1 MKKNIGEYRY
11 EKTKNKKLLK
21 SILIKSRNCNM
32 KNSKI
37 KTKSKPDTPTKT
49 INYDFTLLN
58 EIFKGVEDR
67 KFISTELKR
76 IAEEYK
82 VPESTVALFAG
93 KRFIWLD
100 YCSGERGYALEKL
113 EGDELLDEIMNIAD
127 SKESEKEFDWKAFFH
142 GVDEDLMEDFAIIQ
156 LPKLP
161 IWDEML
167 KDLESKENQK
177 NKNN

>member
-1 MKKNIGEYRY
+1 MKKS
-11 EKTKNKKLLK
+11 TNKKQLK
-21 SILIKSRNCNM
+21 PIIVKLRN
-32 KNSKI
+32 SVRE
-37 KTKSKPDTPTKT
+37 KSKNDKQTEN

-58 EIFKGVEDR
+58 EIFKGVENR

-82 VPESTVALFAG
+82 ISESTVALYAG
-93 KRFIWLD
+93 KRFIWQG
-100 YCSGERGYALEKL
+100 YCSKESGYALEKL

-127 SKESEKEFDWKAFFH
+127 SKESEKEFDWKAFFQ
-142 GVDEDLMEDFAIIQ
+142 GVDGDLMEDFATIQ
-156 LPKLP
+156 LSKLP

>member
-1 MKKNIGEYRY
+1 MEDTVMKKS
-11 EKTKNKKLLK
+11 KNKKQLK
-21 SILIKSRNCNM
+21 PILIKLRNSNM

-82 VPESTVALFAG
+82 ISESTVALYAG
-93 KRFIWLD
+93 KRFIWQG
-100 YCSGERGYALEKL
+100 YCSKESGYALEKL
-113 EGDELLDEIMNIAD
+113 SGDELLDEIMNIAD
-127 SKESEKEFDWKAFFH
+127 SKESEKEFDWKAFFQ
-142 GVDEDLMEDFAIIQ
+142 GVDGDLMEDFATIQ
-156 LPKLP
+156 LSKLP
-161 IWDEML
+161 LWDEML
-167 KDLESKENQK
+167 EYLESKENQK

>member
-1 MKKNIGEYRY
+1 MKKS
-11 EKTKNKKLLK
+11 TNKKQLK
-21 SILIKSRNCNM
+21 PIIVKLRN
-32 KNSKI
+32 SVRE
-37 KTKSKPDTPTKT
+37 KSKNDKQTEN

-58 EIFKGVEDR
+58 EIFKGVENR

-82 VPESTVALFAG
+82 ISESTVALYAG
-93 KRFIWLD
+93 KRFIWQG
-100 YCSGERGYALEKL
+100 YCSKESGYALEKL

-127 SKESEKEFDWKAFFH
+127 SKESEKEFDWKAFFQ
-142 GVDEDLMEDFAIIQ
+142 GVDGDLMEDFAIIQ
-156 LPKLP
+156 LSKLP

>member
-1 MKKNIGEYRY
+1 MKKS
-11 EKTKNKKLLK
+11 TNKKLLE
-21 SILIKSRNCNM
+21 SRNSNM

-37 KTKSKPDTPTKT
+37 KTKSKPDNPTKT

-58 EIFKGVEDR
+58 EIFKGVENR

-82 VPESTVALFAG
+82 IPESTVALYAG
-93 KRFIWLD
+93 KRFIWQG
-100 YCSGERGYALEKL
+100 YCSKESGYVLEKL

-127 SKESEKEFDWKAFFH
+127 SKESEKEFDWKAFFQ
-142 GVDEDLMEDFAIIQ
+142 GVDGDLMEDFATIQ
-156 LPKLP
+156 LSKLP

-167 KDLESKENQK
+167 KDLESKENPK

>member
-1 MKKNIGEYRY
+1 MKKSTNKKQLKPILVKLRNNVR
-11 EKTKNKKLLK
+11 EKSKNDKQTKN
-21 SILIKSRNCNM
+21 
-32 KNSKI
+32 
-37 KTKSKPDTPTKT
+37 

-58 EIFKGVEDR
+58 EIFKGVENR

-82 VPESTVALFAG
+82 IPEKTVALYAG
-93 KRFIWLD
+93 KRFIWQG
-100 YCSGERGYALEKL
+100 YCSKESGYALEKL

-127 SKESEKEFDWKAFFH
+127 SKESEKEFDWKAFLQ
-142 GVDEDLMEDFAIIQ
+142 GVDGDLMEDFATIQ
-156 LPKLP
+156 LSKLP

-167 KDLESKENQK
+167 EDLESKENQK

>member
-1 MKKNIGEYRY
+1 MK
-11 EKTKNKKLLK
+11 KTKNNKLLK
-21 SILIKSRNCNM
+21 SILIKSRNSNM

-37 KTKSKPDTPTKT
+37 KTKSKPDNLPKT

-58 EIFKGVEDR
+58 EIFKGAEDR
-67 KFISTELKR
+67 SFIKAELKR

-82 VPESTVALFAG
+82 ISESTVALYAG
-93 KRFIWLD
+93 KRFIWQD
-100 YCSGERGYALEKL
+100 YCSKESGYALEKL

-127 SKESEKEFDWKAFFH
+127 SKESEKEFDWKAFFQ
-142 GVDEDLMEDFAIIQ
+142 GVDGDLMEDFAIEQ

-167 KDLESKENQK
+167 EYLEAKEKQK

>member
-1 MKKNIGEYRY
+1 MKKSTNKKQLKPILVKLRNNVR
-11 EKTKNKKLLK
+11 EKSKNDKQTKN
-21 SILIKSRNCNM
+21 
-32 KNSKI
+32 
-37 KTKSKPDTPTKT
+37 

-58 EIFKGVEDR
+58 EIFKGVENR

-82 VPESTVALFAG
+82 IPESTVALYAG
-93 KRFIWLD
+93 KRFIWQG
-100 YCSGERGYALEKL
+100 YCSKESGYALEKL

-127 SKESEKEFDWKAFFH
+127 SKESEKEFDWKAFFQ
-142 GVDEDLMEDFAIIQ
+142 GVDGDLMEDFATIQ
-156 LPKLP
+156 LSKLP

-167 KDLESKENQK
+167 EDLESKENQK

>member
-1 MKKNIGEYRY
+1 MKKSINKKQLKPILVKLRNNVR
-11 EKTKNKKLLK
+11 EKSKNDKQTKN
-21 SILIKSRNCNM
+21 
-32 KNSKI
+32 
-37 KTKSKPDTPTKT
+37 

-58 EIFKGVEDR
+58 EIFKGVENR

-82 VPESTVALFAG
+82 IPESTVALYAG
-93 KRFIWLD
+93 KRFIWQG
-100 YCSGERGYALEKL
+100 YCSKESGYALEKL

-127 SKESEKEFDWKAFFH
+127 SKESEKEFDWKAFFQ
-142 GVDEDLMEDFAIIQ
+142 GVDGDLMEDFATIQ
-156 LPKLP
+156 LSKLP

>member
-1 MKKNIGEYRY
+1 MKKS
-11 EKTKNKKLLK
+11 TNKKLLE
-21 SILIKSRNCNM
+21 SRNSNM

-37 KTKSKPDTPTKT
+37 KTKSKPDNPTKT

-58 EIFKGVEDR
+58 EIFKGVENR

-82 VPESTVALFAG
+82 ISESTVALYVG
-93 KRFIWLD
+93 KRFIWQD
-100 YCSGERGYALEKL
+100 YCSKESGYALEKL
-113 EGDELLDEIMNIAD
+113 EGDELLDEIVNIAD
-127 SKESEKEFDWKAFFH
+127 SKESEKEFDWKAFLQ
-142 GVDEDLMEDFAIIQ
+142 GVDGDLMEDFATIQ
-156 LPKLP
+156 LSKLP

-167 KDLESKENQK
+167 EDLESKENQK

>member
-1 MKKNIGEYRY
+1 MKKS
-11 EKTKNKKLLK
+11 TNKKQLK
-21 SILIKSRNCNM
+21 PILVKLRNNVRE
-32 KNSKI
+32 
-37 KTKSKPDTPTKT
+37 KSKNDKQTEN

-58 EIFKGVEDR
+58 EIFKGVENR

-82 VPESTVALFAG
+82 IPEKTVVLYVG
-93 KRFIWLD
+93 KRFIWQD
-100 YCSGERGYALEKL
+100 YCSKESGYALEKL

-127 SKESEKEFDWKAFFH
+127 SKESEKEFDWKAFFQ
-142 GVDEDLMEDFAIIQ
+142 GVDGDLMEDFATIQ
-156 LPKLP
+156 LSKLP

-167 KDLESKENQK
+167 EDLESKENQK

>member
-1 MKKNIGEYRY
+1 MKKS
-11 EKTKNKKLLK
+11 TNKKQLK
-21 SILIKSRNCNM
+21 PILVKLRN
-32 KNSKI
+32 SVRE
-37 KTKSKPDTPTKT
+37 KSKNDKQTEN

-58 EIFKGVEDR
+58 EIFKGVENR

-82 VPESTVALFAG
+82 IPESTVALYAG
-93 KRFIWLD
+93 KRFIWQG
-100 YCSGERGYALEKL
+100 YCSKESGYALEKL

-127 SKESEKEFDWKAFFH
+127 SKESEKEFDWKAFFQ
-142 GVDEDLMEDFAIIQ
+142 GVDGDLMEDFATIQ
-156 LPKLP
+156 LSKLP

>member
-1 MKKNIGEYRY
+1 MKKS
-11 EKTKNKKLLK
+11 TNKKLLE
-21 SILIKSRNCNM
+21 SRNSNM

-37 KTKSKPDTPTKT
+37 KTKSKPDNPTKT

-58 EIFKGVEDR
+58 EIFKGVENR

-82 VPESTVALFAG
+82 IPEKTVALYAG
-93 KRFIWLD
+93 KRFIWQG
-100 YCSGERGYALEKL
+100 YCSKESGYALEKL

-127 SKESEKEFDWKAFFH
+127 SKESEKEFDWKAFFQ
-142 GVDEDLMEDFAIIQ
+142 GVDGDLMEDFATIQ
-156 LPKLP
+156 LSKLP

>member
-1 MKKNIGEYRY
+1 MKKSTNKKQLKPIIVKLRNSVR
-11 EKTKNKKLLK
+11 EKSKNDKQTKN
-21 SILIKSRNCNM
+21 
-32 KNSKI
+32 
-37 KTKSKPDTPTKT
+37 

-58 EIFKGVEDR
+58 EIFKGVENR

-82 VPESTVALFAG
+82 IPESTVALYAG
-93 KRFIWLD
+93 KRFIWQG
-100 YCSGERGYALEKL
+100 YCSKESGYALEKL
-113 EGDELLDEIMNIAD
+113 EGDELLDEIMNIVD
-127 SKESEKEFDWKAFFH
+127 SKESEKEFDWKAFFQ
-142 GVDEDLMEDFAIIQ
+142 GVDGDLMEDFATIQ
-156 LPKLP
+156 LSKLP

>member
-1 MKKNIGEYRY
+1 MKKS
-11 EKTKNKKLLK
+11 TNKKQLK
-21 SILIKSRNCNM
+21 PILVKLRNNVRE
-32 KNSKI
+32 
-37 KTKSKPDTPTKT
+37 KSKNDKQTEN

-58 EIFKGVEDR
+58 EIFKGVENR

-82 VPESTVALFAG
+82 IPESTVALYAG
-93 KRFIWLD
+93 KRFIWQG
-100 YCSGERGYALEKL
+100 YCSKESGYALEKL

-127 SKESEKEFDWKAFFH
+127 SKESEKEFDWKAFFQ
-142 GVDEDLMEDFAIIQ
+142 GVDGDLMEDFATIQ
-156 LPKLP
+156 LSKLP

>member
-1 MKKNIGEYRY
+1 MKKS
-11 EKTKNKKLLK
+11 TNKKQLK
-21 SILIKSRNCNM
+21 PILVKLRNNVRE
-32 KNSKI
+32 
-37 KTKSKPDTPTKT
+37 KSKNDKQTEN

-58 EIFKGVEDR
+58 EIFKGVENR

-82 VPESTVALFAG
+82 IPESTVALYAG
-93 KRFIWLD
+93 KRFIWQG
-100 YCSGERGYALEKL
+100 YCSKESGYALEKL

-127 SKESEKEFDWKAFFH
+127 SKESEKEFDWKAFFQ
-142 GVDEDLMEDFAIIQ
+142 GVDGDLMEDFATIQ
-156 LPKLP
+156 LSKLP

-167 KDLESKENQK
+167 EDLESKENQK

>member
-1 MKKNIGEYRY
+1 MKKSINKKQLKPILVKLRNSVR
-11 EKTKNKKLLK
+11 EKSKNDKQTKN
-21 SILIKSRNCNM
+21 
-32 KNSKI
+32 
-37 KTKSKPDTPTKT
+37 

-58 EIFKGVEDR
+58 EIFKGVENR

-82 VPESTVALFAG
+82 IPEKTVALYAG
-93 KRFIWLD
+93 KRFIWQG
-100 YCSGERGYALEKL
+100 YCSKESGYALEKL
-113 EGDELLDEIMNIAD
+113 EGDELLDEIVNIAD
-127 SKESEKEFDWKAFFH
+127 SKESEKEFDWKAFFQ
-142 GVDEDLMEDFAIIQ
+142 GVDGDLMEDFATIQ
-156 LPKLP
+156 LSKLP